1 MLMDGRATR
10 RTLKSAIFTSV
21 LLIRIFFSGS
31 VWAEDF
37 PFTIMDSL
45 HRTVTVRRM
54 PQRIVSLSPSN
65 TEILFAVGAGN
76 EVVGVTTYCD
86 YPPEAARREKIGG
99 FLGETISVEKILS
112 LGPDLVVSDGII
124 HKSVVRALEN
134 AGITVFAN
142 EPESFYAVC
151 ASIETVG
158 RLTGHETQ
166 ARAVTEGTRK
176 RLAAV
181 REKVSVITAP
191 ERPSVFWIVN
201 ENPLMSA
208 GDATLISE
216 LISLAG
222 GRNIFSGAGPQ
233 WPEVGGEQVIRE
245 NPSVIMGTAGH
256 GSGLTVERIRR
267 RAGWERV
274 EAVASGRIYLVDANI
289 VSRAGPRL
297 VEAVEIIAKALHPR
311 LFQSFIIPAKI
322 DRIHRST
329 YKAGDVYDN
338 RGKG

>member
-1 MLMDGRATR
+1 MRTGRRATR
-10 RTLKSAIFTSV
+10 RKGSAALPASAPLKSAVFMSV
-21 LLIRIFFSGS
+21 LLIRILLSGTA
-31 VWAEDF
+31 WAEDF
-37 PFTIMDSL
+37 PFTLKDSL

-65 TEILFAVGAGN
+65 TEILFAVGAGD
-76 EVVGVTTYCD
+76 EVIGVTTYCD
-86 YPPEAARREKIGG
+86 YPPEAARREKVGG

-124 HKSVVRALEN
+124 HRSVVLALEN

-142 EPESFYAVC
+142 EPESFDAVC

-166 ARAVTEGTRK
+166 ARTVTEDMRR

-181 REKVSVITAP
+181 REKVSAVAP
-191 ERPSVFWIVN
+191 SEKPSVFWIVS

-233 WPEVGGEQVIRE
+233 WPEVGGEQVIKS
-245 NPSVIMGTAGH
+245 NPSVIMGPGGH
-256 GSGLTVERIRR
+256 GSGLTMERIRR
-267 RAGWERV
+267 RTGWERV
-274 EAVASGRIYLVDANI
+274 EAVASGRIFLVDANI
-289 VSRAGPRL
+289 ASRAGPRL
-297 VEAVEIIAKALHPR
+297 AEAVEIIAKALHPR
-311 LFQSFIIPAKI
+311 LF
-322 DRIHRST
+322 
-329 YKAGDVYDN
+329 
-338 RGKG
+338 